1 MLTRRSFCVHTLAAA
16 LAAPPVERLTYLDN
30 GRVRVGCDLSLGGAI
45 AYLSAAGRP
54 NMVNSWDLGRQ
65 IQMSYYSGPAPLIV
79 GRKKPAPMWA
89 ALGWNPVQSG
99 DHYRNPSRLLSHTND
114 GKTIHV
120 RCTPMLW
127 THDDIPAEC
136 TFEAWIGLDGPAVV
150 VKCRLTN
157 RRTDR
162 TLYPAR
168 DQEMP
173 AVYLNARYHRLITY
187 AGESPGTDDK
197 QTLRIVKKPGSPGP
211 WTYFTAT
218 ENWAALVDD
227 DDFGVL
233 VHNPD
238 CGRFVGGFAGKPGKG
253 GPRDSSTGYVAPIAR
268 VLLDHDIAHEYAYTL
283 VVGDLAASRKY
294 LRCRPPKPPMY
305 RFTSSREGWTHNGV
319 LDAGWPIRKEL
330 RLTLAGSAPELIGPV
345 GFWRAE
351 TPRLT
356 VEAALTTKAK
366 QARVY
371 WMTLGDKTFD
381 AKRSVPF
388 DIVGDGT
395 MRRYVLDLGKH
406 SGYTGAIAQIRL
418 DPIIGGAKGD
428 EVRMR
433 AIWFEKR

>member
-1 MLTRRSFCVHTLAAA
+1 MLTRRTFCGTLAA
-16 LAAPPVERLTYLDN
+16 LAAPPVENRTYLDN

-45 AYLSAAGRP
+45 TFLSAAGRP

-79 GRKKPAPMWA
+79 AGKKPAPMWA

-127 THDDIPAEC
+127 THDAVPAEC
-136 TFEAWIGLDGPAVV
+136 TFEAWVRLDGPAVR

-157 RRTDR
+157 RRKDR

-173 AVYLNARYHRLITY
+173 AVYLNARYHRLLNY
-187 AGESPGTDDK
+187 FGESPGTGDGK
-197 QTLRIVKKPGSPGP
+197 IGEVVKDPASRGP
-211 WTYFTAT
+211 WTYFSGT

-238 CGRFVGGFAGKPGKG
+238 CVRFVGGFAGKPGKG
-253 GPRDSSTGYVAPIAR
+253 GPRDSATGYVAPIAR
-268 VLLDHDIAHEYAYTL
+268 VLLDHDITHDYAYTL
-283 VVGDLAASRKY
+283 VVGDLAKSRKW
-294 LRCRPPKPPMY
+294 LRLKEPSPPSY
-305 RFTSSREGWTHNGV
+305 RFASTREGWTHNGV

-330 RLTLAGSAPELIGPV
+330 RLKLAGSAPELIGPDSFWLSDAPRV
-345 GFWRAE
+345 GIE
-351 TPRLT
+351 M
-356 VEAALTTKAK
+356 ALTTKAK
-366 QARVY
+366 QARLY
-371 WMTLGDKTFD
+371 WKTREDETFD
-381 AKRSVPF
+381 AKRSLPF
-388 DIVGDGT
+388 AIVGDGKY
-395 MRRYVLDLGKH
+395 RRYVVDLPREDN
-406 SGYTGAIAQIRL
+406 YEYPITQIRI
-418 DPIIGGAKGD
+418 DPIVGGAKGD
-428 EVRMR
+428 EVRVR
-433 AIWFEKR
+433 RIGFEKR